1 LIDKGWQVT
10 EEIVS
15 RIVYLYQT
23 ITMRHGIMIVGA
35 TLSGKTTTIST
46 LEETLKRS
54 RDNEIQEKT
63 VQYKLQ
69 KARLMGKKHSKKMK
83 NMKQDKSILE
93 EIKLTADDVK
103 IIKAKCKNEGV
114 ETFNINPK
122 SITIDQLMGNFDE
135 TSHDWVD
142 GILAYLMREW
152 AIDTSNKRKWIIFD
166 GPLLILFG

>member
-1 LIDKGWQVT
+1 
-10 EEIVS
+10 
-15 RIVYLYQT
+15 
-23 ITMRHGIMIVGA
+23 MIVGA

-103 IIKAKCKNEGV
+103 IIKAK
-114 ETFNINPK
+114 
-122 SITIDQLMGNFDE
+122 
-135 TSHDWVD
+135 
-142 GILAYLMREW
+142 
-152 AIDTSNKRKWIIFD
+152 
-166 GPLLILFG
+166 